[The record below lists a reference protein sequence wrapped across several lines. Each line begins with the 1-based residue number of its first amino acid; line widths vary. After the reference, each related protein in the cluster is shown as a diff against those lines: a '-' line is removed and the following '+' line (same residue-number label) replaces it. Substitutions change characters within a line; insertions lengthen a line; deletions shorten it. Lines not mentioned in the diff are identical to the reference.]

1 MVDSGAVRL
10 AFEEGLGMGKNR
22 QKKRLVLPGE
32 ERGGLGKKLQGL
44 GTSVKAVP
52 VR

>member
-22 QKKRLVLPGE
+22 QKKAFGAA
-32 ERGGLGKKLQGL
+32 RGRAGRAWE
-44 GTSVKAVP
+44 KASGIGH